1 MSPLA
6 VEWLSIALTQSN
18 GITGRFDLNTAFL
31 TILLA
36 LAGWTLHGVQR
47 HEKSLTQVE
56 QQLWGKDGKNGHASE
71 LRNMNE
77 SLEGLERFLTRVD
90 RRIDRIE
97 MRLKLEPL
105 PDDSEDDTRS

>member
-1 MSPLA
+1 MTGPLA
-6 VEWLSIALTQSN
+6 LNALAALAQSQ
-18 GITGRFDLNTAFL
+18 GIGLGGQFDLNTAFL

-71 LRNMNE
+71 LRDLNQ
-77 SLEGLERFLTRVD
+77 SLEGLERFLQRVE

-97 MRLKLEPL
+97 VRLKLPPL
-105 PDDSEDDTRS
+105 PDDPEDDT